1 MNFIF
6 ICTIVKAQGEF
17 TLPTKPYMY
26 LIFKRSM
33 TSYRCYVVDFSIITL
48 VRI

>member
-1 MNFIF
+1 MHKESLLF
-6 ICTIVKAQGEF
+6 
-17 TLPTKPYMY
+17 PTKPYMY

-48 VRI
+48 III